1 MDSRFP
7 MTRHDTA
14 ILALRL
20 AAIYAWLQALGFL
33 ASSAIG
39 FLFAQ
44 ALAFRAGLPMALF
57 AFVLPSAALALA
69 GLFLWRGAPRLARYM
84 MGAEPEAVS
93 GGASAAALAF
103 AIVGLAL
110 FLYAL
115 PGVINECVRVLQSEH
130 FRHGYAVVEFRQR
143 LPAIVAS
150 AVQLICGFVLFVRPH
165 KLARW
170 WLRKGEVGRS
180 DRLIP

>member
-1 MDSRFP
+1 
-7 MTRHDTA
+7 MTRDDTA

-20 AAIYAWLQALGFL
+20 AAIYAWLQALGLL
-33 ASSAIG
+33 ASSAMG
-39 FLFAQ
+39 FLLAQ
-44 ALAFRAGLPMALF
+44 SVAFRGGLPMAIF
-57 AFVLPSAALALA
+57 VFVLPSTALALA

-84 MGAEPEAVS
+84 VGSEPEAVS

-115 PGVINECVRVLQSEH
+115 PGVINECIRVLESERFH
-130 FRHGYAVVEFRQR
+130 HGYAAYEFRQR

-165 KLARW
+165 RLARW
-170 WLRKGEVGRS
+170 WLRKDTANCG
-180 DRLIP
+180 DHPIP